1 MRQQT
6 LENEYLNTAK
16 RNNKNGS
23 QLIKISFVIT
33 RALIDNNDPEQL
45 AMKIGSKIAI
55 YLKKRRND
63 TR

>member
-1 MRQQT
+1 M
-6 LENEYLNTAK
+6 AK

-55 YLKKRRND
+55 YLKK
-63 TR
+63 TTQ